1 MQQHLYLFLK
11 MRYLILYIVVA
22 IVFNSKAQVN
32 LVPNG
37 SFEDYNIQPTTFLPY
52 YKDAEYLQIEDIL
65 PGWKAPT
72 NGTSDVFII
81 KNPKLTNDAVDY
93 PIMWDKYTGDYNAF
107 EYVNPSNGDVFT
119 GLVSGIHIDNQNNR
133 NRIGQEFI
141 QTKFLTSLNPNAK
154 YKLEIDHRLSQ
165 SSNSTYPKLGVHF
178 STDSISN
185 YYSTSINNPSFTR
198 FVPPI
203 VDYSNLNP
211 SDTYWQTYTLEFRPN
226 NAFRHLTIGC
236 FNLEFH
242 PFTNDTSFS
251 AYYFID
257 NVSLIEIPCLVGQDT
272 ACEDEQVTYYS
283 TFAGP
288 YEWWYKNKLVSSD
301 SIFTFKAD
309 EGWYYLK
316 TPNGEDSLYLTVLDE
331 FIAIAAISDT
341 LCPAENLEVSF
352 PDKYSYKWADG
363 SINHNRT
370 FSQPTNQKVIINSS
384 NCTDSI
390 NVSLAYFQ
398 APKGSPQFEYTFC
411 IDSTSA
417 IDVDLQAEN
426 LYWSDG
432 IEGSKRN
439 FYQEGNYGYEII
451 DSNGCS
457 SFGEVIIIEQC
468 PSKYFIPNAFSPNGV
483 NKVFRPYLSDILEAE
498 LIIYNRWGEKIYTEK
513 SSIPTWNGMYQG
525 APCSTGIYFYTLEII
540 GSDNKKEYLKGN
552 IHLLR

>member
-1 MQQHLYLFLK
+1 
-11 MRYLILYIVVA
+11 MRNFILYIILTTA
-22 IVFNSKAQVN
+22 LISEAQVN

-37 SFEDYNIQPTTFLPY
+37 SFEDYKLQPTTFLPFF
-52 YKDAEYLQIEDIL
+52 KDAQYLQIENIL

-72 NGTSDVFII
+72 NGTSDVFMI
-81 KNPKLTNDAVDY
+81 KNPKLSNDAVDY
-93 PIMWDKYTGDYNAF
+93 PIRWDRTSGTYDQF
-107 EYVNPSNGDVFT
+107 EYVYPSKGSNFV
-119 GLVSGIHIDNQNNR
+119 GLGSALI
-133 NRIGQEFI
+133 IGNMSQIKLVRQEFI
-141 QTKFLTSLNPNAK
+141 QSKFSTQLNTNSK
-154 YKLEIDHRLSQ
+154 YRLEIDHRISQ
-165 SSNSTYPKLGVHF
+165 SSNSSYPKLGIHF
-178 STDSISN
+178 SEDSISN
-185 YYSTSINNPSFTR
+185 YYTTSINNPNFTR

-203 VDYSNLNP
+203 VDYTNLNM
-211 SDTYWQTYTLEFRPN
+211 SDTFWQTYSMEFRPN

-331 FIAIAAISDT
+331 FTDIDDISDT
-341 LCPAENLEVSF
+341 LCPGEVLEIDLPNNYTYLWENGSSSSSRIFSLPISEQVIISSIHCKDSVSVNLEYFLV
-352 PDKYSYKWADG
+352 PTGVGYS
-363 SINHNRT
+363 
-370 FSQPTNQKVIINSS
+370 
-384 NCTDSI
+384 
-390 NVSLAYFQ
+390 
-398 APKGSPQFEYTFC
+398 EYTFC
-411 IDSTSA
+411 KDSISS
-417 IDVDLQAEN
+417 VEVN
-426 LYWSDG
+426 LFADNLFWSDG
-432 IEGSKRN
+432 KKGSKRS
-439 FYQEGNYGYEII
+439 FDQSGNYGYEII

-457 SFGEVIIIEQC
+457 GIGDVNIIEQC
-468 PSKYFIPNAFSPNGV
+468 PSKYFIPNAFAPNGV
-483 NKVFRPYLSDILEAE
+483 NKVFRPYLSNILEAE

-513 SSIPTWNGMYQG
+513 SSNPTWNGMYQG